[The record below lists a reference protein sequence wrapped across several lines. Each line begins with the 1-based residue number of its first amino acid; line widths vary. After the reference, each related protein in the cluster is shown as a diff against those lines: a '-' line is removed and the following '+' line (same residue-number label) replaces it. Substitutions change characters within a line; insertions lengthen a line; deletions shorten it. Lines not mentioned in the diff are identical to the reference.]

1 MKYKL
6 IAADMDGTLLT
17 DDKRISARTREAIK
31 AAVKKGVIFTVSTGR
46 PIQAIRC
53 YEELRELGCPVI
65 TYNGAVIAEPDTEK
79 IIYEQSLEREDAL
92 RILEYGTERKLTMC
106 VWCGG
111 QLYVNMFN
119 ERTDYYKR
127 MTKVE
132 PVLLE
137 DADALANKGITKIL
151 WYDDAEKI
159 AAFEEEMKA
168 AGFNSVTA
176 CTSQPMYLE
185 FFNRKVSKA
194 AAIQRICDI
203 YGIKRTEVIAVG
215 DANNDLEMIEYA
227 GLGVAM
233 ANAVQNVREKAD
245 FVTLSNEE
253 DGVAYV
259 IEKFVLTA
267 D

>member
-1 MKYKL
+1 MRYKL

-17 DDKRISARTREAIK
+17 DDKRISRRTGEAIK
-31 AAVKKGVIFTVSTGR
+31 AAAEKGVIFTVSTGR
-46 PIQAIRC
+46 PIQAVRC
-53 YEELRELGCPVI
+53 YEELRKLGCPVI
-65 TYNGAVIAEPDTEK
+65 TYNGAVIAEPGTEK
-79 IIYEQSLEREDAL
+79 IIYEQPLEKGDAL
-92 RILEYGTERKLTMC
+92 RIIKSGRERGITMC
-106 VWCGG
+106 VWSGG
-111 QLYVNMFN
+111 QLYVNRFN

-137 DADALANKGITKIL
+137 DADTLADKGITKIL

-159 AAFEEEMKA
+159 AVFEEEMKRA
-168 AGFNSVTA
+168 AFNSVTV

-194 AAIQRICDI
+194 AALQRICDI
-203 YGIKRTEVIAVG
+203 YGIKREEVIAVG

-233 ANAVQNVREKAD
+233 ANAAENVREKAD

-259 IEKFVLTA
+259 IEKFIK